1 MRAAIN
7 QQLVETGEREK
18 LKELLRVRLAECGW
32 RDELKKICKDI
43 VRERGLEHVTVDDLV
58 KEITPQARQLVPD
71 SVKKELLHRIRTFLA
86 QHANLW
92 DKKTNWSTR
101 LLPSQAVHKVPCY
114 YRPFV
119 QKLLKTIM
127 KTFHTNLWQAMSKWK
142 DLKIL
147 KWSRKRLFGG
157 ERLVQMLHFAL
168 SSAENGLNPWK
179 ICWKQRHL

>member
-1 MRAAIN
+1 MTVSPLSCDLRLLLRRMADYGGDKKSRDGQMRAAIN

-86 QHANLW
+86 QHANL
-92 DKKTNWSTR
+92 
-101 LLPSQAVHKVPCY
+101 
-114 YRPFV
+114 
-119 QKLLKTIM
+119 
-127 KTFHTNLWQAMSKWK
+127 
-142 DLKIL
+142 
-147 KWSRKRLFGG
+147 
-157 ERLVQMLHFAL
+157 
-168 SSAENGLNPWK
+168 
-179 ICWKQRHL
+179 